1 MMPHMPPTPAHTK
14 TRRRYLDAKREM
26 QRREVERKARAVK
39 LMMMARKISAAVG
52 TASGTGSHNVSP
64 DD

>member
-1 MMPHMPPTPAHTK
+1 MPAHTK
-14 TRRRYLDAKREM
+14 TRRRRLDAKQEM
-26 QRREVERKARAVK
+26 QAREVERKQRAIR
-39 LMMMARKISAAVG
+39 LMMMARKISVAAA